1 MKALSLRLKTIAALV
16 PVGARACDIGTDH
29 GYLSIY
35 LRKQNIAKTV
45 IACDLNQKP
54 LDTAKKNI
62 EKLNAD
68 NITLRLCD
76 GLHGIKRDEID
87 TVIIAGMG
95 GNVISDILSR
105 CPFDLDKDITFI
117 LQPTTSAE
125 VLREFLCKN
134 GFEIVSET
142 PVFENEKLY
151 SVMLV
156 KYSGVIPEKDI
167 GFYYIGKLDKHN
179 PVGLQYIEK
188 QEKRLFKALKA
199 TESIPEKR
207 DDYINF
213 LKAYSYIK
221 NYLSE

>member
-1 MKALSLRLKTIAALV
+1 MKDLSLRLKTIAAIV

-35 LRKQNIAKTV
+35 LRQQYIAKTV
-45 IACDLNQKP
+45 IACDLNRKP

-76 GLHGIKRDEID
+76 GLQGIKRDEID

-95 GNVISDILSR
+95 GNVISDILSH
-105 CPFDLDKDITFI
+105 CPFNLDDEITFI

-134 GFEIVSET
+134 GFEIISET
-142 PVFENEKLY
+142 PVFENGKLY

-156 KYSGVIPEKDI
+156 RYSGVIAETDI
-167 GFYYIGKLDKHN
+167 GFYYIGKLDKRD
-179 PVGLQYIEK
+179 PAGLKYIEK
-188 QEKRLFKALKA
+188 QEKRLLKA
-199 TESIPEKR
+199 SKATQGIPEKQN
-207 DDYINF
+207 DYIHF
-213 LKAYSYIK
+213 FKAYNYIK
-221 NYLSE
+221 KFLSE